1 MVDEGNTAIRRD
13 ALLEASNR
21 QDFRRGREPSVI
33 FDFAMVDTPR
43 TKLQPRPVRLVHKLR
58 VAVNAGVD
66 AGASCAPDDG
76 SRLAIGTSEDNALVL
91 SDPAVSRYHLELLRT
106 PAGVEVI
113 DLGSRNGTWVGG
125 VRISRAIVPAGTQLR
140 LGDTTMTVEDAGSTV
155 APPPPSDVPRS
166 TDLVGDSD
174 AIREVAR
181 LVHRL
186 ARVDSSVLIQGETG
200 TGKEVVARAIH
211 EASPRRDH
219 ELVVVDCG
227 SMPASLI
234 ASILFGHEK
243 GSFTGADQRRA
254 GAFERAAGGTVLL
267 DEIGEL
273 PLDVQPALL
282 GVLERRAFTRVGGA
296 QPIAVDVRVLAATH
310 RDLRAEV
317 NAGRFRADLYYR
329 LAVAKIIIPPLRER
343 PEDIEPLVAHFV
355 QRLTGVAELGPLAT
369 AMDQLR
375 SHPWSGNVREL
386 RNVVEAALVMGELDL
401 GKGNAQPAQPLVAAG
416 GAITPYRD
424 ARATALARFEAE
436 YLRTLIERASGNA
449 SEAARIAR
457 MDRPYLLTL
466 LRKHGLRS

>member
-1 MVDEGNTAIRRD
+1 MA
-13 ALLEASNR
+13 
-21 QDFRRGREPSVI
+21 
-33 FDFAMVDTPR
+33 DTPR

-58 VAVNAGVD
+58 VAVVAGAD
-66 AGASCAPDDG
+66 AGTTCAPDDG
-76 SRLAIGTSEDNALVL
+76 ARLAVGTAEDNALVVR
-91 SDPAVSRYHLELLRT
+91 DPAVSRYHLELSRT

-113 DLGSRNGTWVGG
+113 DLGSRNGTWVGN
-125 VRISRAIVPAGTQLR
+125 VRVQRAIVAAGTQLR
-140 LGDTTMTVEDAGSTV
+140 IGDTTLAVEDAGSSV
-155 APPPPSDVPRS
+155 APPPADVPR
-166 TDLVGDSD
+166 TADLVGESE

-181 LVHRL
+181 LVHKL

-211 EASPRRDH
+211 EASPRRDK
-219 ELVVVDCG
+219 ELVIVDCG
-227 SMPASLI
+227 SLPASLI

-243 GSFTGADQRRA
+243 GAFTGADQRRA
-254 GAFERAAGGTVLL
+254 GAFERADGGTVLL

-282 GVLERRAFTRVGGA
+282 GVLERRAFTRVGGS
-296 QPIAVDVRVLAATH
+296 QPVSVDVRVLAATH

-329 LAVAKIIIPPLRER
+329 LAVAKVFLPPLRER

-355 QRLTGVAELGPLAT
+355 QRLTGVAELGPLAP
-369 AMDQLR
+369 AMDALR
-375 SHPWSGNVREL
+375 AHPWSGNIREL

-401 GKGNAQPAQPLVAAG
+401 GGGAPARVAAPAG
-416 GAITPYRD
+416 ELPSYRD

-436 YLRTLIERASGNA
+436 YLKTLIERADGNA
-449 SEAARIAR
+449 SEAARLAR

-466 LRKHGLRS
+466 LRKHALRS

>member
-1 MVDEGNTAIRRD
+1 MADV
-13 ALLEASNR
+13 
-21 QDFRRGREPSVI
+21 
-33 FDFAMVDTPR
+33 PR

-58 VAVNAGVD
+58 VTVTAGPD
-66 AGASCAPDDG
+66 AGAACAPDDG
-76 SRLAIGTSEDNALVL
+76 ARLAVGTADDNALVVH
-91 SDPAVSRYHLELLRT
+91 DPAVSRYHLELHRT

-113 DLGSRNGTWVGG
+113 DLGSRNGTWVGN
-125 VRISRAIVPAGTQLR
+125 VRITRAVVPAGTQLR
-140 LGDTTMTVEDAGSTV
+140 IGDTTLVVEDAGSSV
-155 APPPPSDVPRS
+155 APPPAEVPHN
-166 TDLVGDSD
+166 DNLVGESD

-181 LVHRL
+181 LVHRV

-211 EASPRRDH
+211 EASPRRDR
-219 ELVVVDCG
+219 ELVIVDCG

-243 GSFTGADQRRA
+243 GAFTGADQRRA
-254 GAFERAAGGTVLL
+254 GAFERAEGGTVLL

-296 QPIAVDVRVLAATH
+296 QSVSVDVRVLAATH

-329 LAVAKIIIPPLRER
+329 LAVAKIVIPPLRER

-355 QRLTGVAELGPLAT
+355 QRLTGVAELGPLAP
-369 AMDQLR
+369 ALDALR
-375 SHPWSGNVREL
+375 AHPWSGNVREL

-401 GKGNAQPAQPLVAAG
+401 GGNASTLQRPPVAGDLAS
-416 GAITPYRD
+416 YRD

-436 YLRTLIERASGNA
+436 YLKNLIDRAGGNA
-449 SEAARIAR
+449 SEAARLAR

>member
-1 MVDEGNTAIRRD
+1 
-13 ALLEASNR
+13 
-21 QDFRRGREPSVI
+21 
-33 FDFAMVDTPR
+33 MVDTPR

-58 VAVNAGVD
+58 VTVNVGAD
-66 AGASCAPDDG
+66 AGATCAPDDG

-91 SDPAVSRYHLELLRT
+91 ADPAVSRYHLELLRT

-125 VRISRAIVPAGTQLR
+125 VRIARAVVPAGTQLR
-140 LGDTTMTVEDAGSTV
+140 LGDTTLTVEDAGSTV

-200 TGKEVVARAIH
+200 TGKEVIARAIH
-211 EASPRRDH
+211 EASPRREH

-243 GSFTGADQRRA
+243 GAFTGADQRRA

-329 LAVAKIIIPPLRER
+329 LAVAKILIPPLRER
-343 PEDIEPLVAHFV
+343 TEDIEPLVAHFV
-355 QRLTGVAELGPLAT
+355 QRLTGIAELGPLAS

-375 SHPWSGNVREL
+375 AHPWSGNIREL

-401 GKGNAQPAQPLVAAG
+401 GHGPDRPPQPLATSG

-424 ARATALARFEAE
+424 ARASALARFEAE
-436 YLRTLIERASGNA
+436 YLRSLIERANGNA